1 MALQLCVCVYICIY
15 IAYIYASEEGI
26 LHVMGVTAHTRQA
39 PHPLN
44 AIRGPCPQAQEVD
57 RKEMSPGN
65 LRSDEAPDSNGRSQ
79 LPNSSLQSFLTH
91 CFGCVSPIW
100 AVVGGHWVW
109 TVGPAPS
116 SCAGFSGRPGS
127 APAGQRQGPLSTQP
141 CLFWKE
147 RLGVSALSFSSSCFP
162 LLTLL
167 LVIKISPGVKP
178 EGSWMAMV

>member
-1 MALQLCVCVYICIY
+1 MLSVLQSLVFNLSLSILGKKHFFLNMALQLCVCVYICIY

-91 CFGCVSPIW
+91 CFGCVSPI
-100 AVVGGHWVW
+100 
-109 TVGPAPS
+109 
-116 SCAGFSGRPGS
+116 
-127 APAGQRQGPLSTQP
+127 
-141 CLFWKE
+141 
-147 RLGVSALSFSSSCFP
+147 
-162 LLTLL
+162 
-167 LVIKISPGVKP
+167 
-178 EGSWMAMV
+178 